1 MVDVS
6 LLISAVPGPL
16 PCGDDLEYDADF
28 LQLARD
34 AEGKPERT
42 MGESVQPAQPP
53 RWPLI
58 QQASAALLQRSKDL
72 RIANYLLQS
81 DIALNG
87 IIGLANGLSLIH
99 ALLLQHWPHLHPQLD
114 ADDDNDSTFRINAL
128 CTIACDTNLRLLG
141 ESSLTRS
148 PLFGSVS
155 LRAAMSAS
163 GLQPLSSETLTAD
176 GLTAA
181 LRNSDSEQLR
191 STYAALGQAQA
202 LAQDIE
208 QFVSEQVGSARGV
221 DLSPVKT
228 VLKHGLHI
236 LSEFGP
242 GNLASGVTQS
252 SAMPSSANVPTSAPS
267 STSADITSRDEVL
280 RCLERVLRYYAH
292 HEPSSPLPVL
302 LNRAKLLVHADF
314 AAIVRNLIPEGVPQL
329 EKLCG
334 PDGS

>member
-1 MVDVS
+1 MDVS
-6 LLISAVPGPL
+6 LLTSAVPGAF

-53 RWPLI
+53 QWNLI

-87 IIGLANGLSLIH
+87 IAGMESGLSLILQ
-99 ALLLQHWPHLHPQLD
+99 LLRQYWPHLHPQLD
-114 ADDDNDSTFRINAL
+114 ADDNNDSTVRINAL
-128 CTIACDTNLRLLG
+128 CAIACDVNLRLLG
-141 ESSLTRS
+141 ESNLTRS
-148 PLFGSVS
+148 PHFGSVS

-163 GLQPLSSETLTAD
+163 GLQPLSDETLTAD

-181 LRNSDSEQLR
+181 LRNSDAEQLR
-191 STYAALGQAQA
+191 SAYSTLSRARTTAEA
-202 LAQDIE
+202 IE
-208 QFVSEQVGSARGV
+208 QFVSEQVGSAQGV
-221 DLSPVKT
+221 DLSSVKT
-228 VLKHGLHI
+228 LLKHALHI

-242 GNLASGVTQS
+242 GNLAGSMAQPSV
-252 SAMPSSANVPTSAPS
+252 MPSSTTTPMPATA
-267 STSADITSRDEVL
+267 STSTQITSRDEVL
-280 RCLERVLRYYAH
+280 RCLERLLTYYAQ

-302 LNRAKLLVHADF
+302 LSRAKSLIHADF
-314 AAIVRNLIPEGVPQL
+314 AAIVRNLIPDGVSQFENL
-329 EKLCG
+329 RG
-334 PDGS
+334 PDDN